1 MKGFNFRL
9 QRVLDLRITIEDQ
22 IKNQL
27 GVIRNEVKKEED
39 TLERFLS
46 EQRQRL
52 DQVEGKATGEVS
64 PWDMTLEVQYLQNLR
79 NRIQLQHHK
88 IQDLKVAEEKKREE
102 LLKASQDRKILEK
115 LKERKF
121 EEFQKTVE
129 SKEQALTDEVA
140 GRLGLTWRL
149 GLT

>member
-9 QRVLDLRITIEDQ
+9 QRVLDLRIRIEDQ

-64 PWDMTLEVQYLQNLR
+64 PWDMTLEVQ
-79 NRIQLQHHK
+79 
-88 IQDLKVAEEKKREE
+88 
-102 LLKASQDRKILEK
+102 
-115 LKERKF
+115 
-121 EEFQKTVE
+121 
-129 SKEQALTDEVA
+129 
-140 GRLGLTWRL
+140 
-149 GLT
+149 